1 MKLMRTAFVAGI
13 AMITWHMPVLALETI
28 EERIAN
34 MERRIQYLEER
45 AASQDKVIAEKDRQL
60 AELSGQ
66 GDGWLNSIEI
76 SGVVEVEAAYA
87 DPSGGNEESDVAV
100 ATVELGI
107 AAQISDMVSAEV
119 VLLHEEDDTPLEVD
133 VATMTFG
140 SGPWAVMVGQYFV
153 PFGVFE
159 SSFISD
165 PLTLELGETRESAL
179 QFGFES
185 GGFHGAVYT
194 FNGNLDEDGDS
205 EIDSFGVAA
214 GYSAEGEG
222 TEFGV
227 SLAYIS
233 DIGDSDSLQDSINES
248 LSGDVDYDSQ
258 VGGWSA
264 SALLRFGNLS
274 LLTEYLGATEDFE
287 VDELAFEGEGAEPTS
302 YMIEAALKF
311 ELAGIPATFAVG
323 YQETDEAAAL
333 ELPEERFL
341 VGLSVEMMEG
351 VTLAV
356 EGTFDE
362 DYGNSDAGDY
372 SDGDADI
379 VTLQLATEF

>member
-1 MKLMRTAFVAGI
+1 MV
-13 AMITWHMPVLALETI
+13 TWHMPVLALETI

-45 AASQDKVIAEKDRQL
+45 AASQDKEIAEKDRQL
-60 AELSGQ
+60 AKLSGQ

-87 DPSGGNEESDVAV
+87 DPSGGNEESDAAV

-227 SLAYIS
+227 NLAYIS
-233 DIGDSDSLQDSINES
+233 DIGDSDSLQDLINES

-274 LLTEYLGATEDFE
+274 LLTEYLGATENFE

-311 ELAGIPATFAVG
+311 ELAGIPATFFVG

-372 SDGDADI
+372 SGGDADI

>member
-1 MKLMRTAFVAGI
+1 MV
-13 AMITWHMPVLALETI
+13 TWHMPVLALETI

-34 MERRIQYLEER
+34 MERRIQFLEER
-45 AASQDKVIAEKDRQL
+45 AASQDKEIAEKDRQL
-60 AELSGQ
+60 AKLSGQ

-87 DPSGGNEESDVAV
+87 DPSGGNEESDAAV

-227 SLAYIS
+227 NLAYIS
-233 DIGDSDSLQDSINES
+233 DIGDSDSLQDLINES

-274 LLTEYLGATEDFE
+274 LLTEYLGATENFE

-311 ELAGIPATFAVG
+311 ELASIPATFAVG
-323 YQETDEAAAL
+323 YQKTDEAAAL

-372 SDGDADI
+372 SSGDADI